1 MPIKKGWFSKG
12 DFKVWITVPG
22 DWPKRWTNALE
33 RDRRESKYYW
43 KKTIGYMSPCLSHYD
58 QICQKMSRNYILKIW
73 SRLGWRKFLETVKS
87 SLNSFEWLQATDFCT
102 IRKKIWTNLR
112 ILDHFAPLL
121 SPWKNI
127 HCTSGEILCWT
138 PNYTQRSHKW

>member
-102 IRKKIWTNLR
+102 IKKKLYE
-112 ILDHFAPLL
+112 F
-121 SPWKNI
+121 KNI
-127 HCTSGEILCWT
+127 SPFCAASFPMEE
-138 PNYTQRSHKW
+138 YTLYKWWNHVLNT